1 MHGRRKSTRPC
12 IRKKE
17 VVLPAMI
24 LADDG
29 SIEVSR
35 LKLGRPMF
43 PFAPGMFLGAVL
55 ALPCITHVRLQH
67 DTVSVAEVTE
77 AFAVLKTRSETV
89 ELEMCTMRRDCKQM
103 MALAAD
109 LMAAGRVHIFRLRRT
124 FAGAE
129 FAALLRPEVLHANL
143 IELDIASSDSF
154 GDVGAEKLGL
164 AMNGNRTLKF
174 VHIES
179 SFVKTAGRTALGWFA
194 RSCPNLAMCTVDGES
209 VLPVA
214 AVAQPAPAKNVKQE
228 K

>member
-1 MHGRRKSTRPC
+1 MHATHKTTRAYN
-12 IRKKE
+12 RKK
-17 VVLPAMI
+17 VPVPHAVI
-24 LADDG
+24 LAVDG

-43 PFAPGMFLGAVL
+43 PFAPGMFLAAVR

-77 AFAVLKTRSETV
+77 AFAVLKTRSETI
-89 ELEMCTMRRDCKQM
+89 ELEMCTMRRECKQM
-103 MALAAD
+103 MALAVD

-129 FAALLRPEVLHANL
+129 FASLLRPEVLHANL

-194 RSCPNLAMCTVDGES
+194 RSCPNLAMCSVDGQS

-214 AVAQPAPAKNVKQE
+214 AVAQPAPAKKVKQE